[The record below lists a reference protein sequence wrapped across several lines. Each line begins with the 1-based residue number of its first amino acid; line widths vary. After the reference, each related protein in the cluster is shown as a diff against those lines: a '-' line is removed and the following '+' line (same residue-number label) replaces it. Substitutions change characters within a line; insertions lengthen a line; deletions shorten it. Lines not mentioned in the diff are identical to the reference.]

1 MRIQI
6 SQKGN
11 VLDGTLKQFSERRL
25 YYALS
30 RFASK
35 IQTVKLTVE
44 SNKDSIEGFCC
55 RIVAKLAN
63 DEEVVEES
71 TALAVSD
78 AVSRAA
84 KRAGRSVGR
93 ILIR

>member
-11 VLDGTLKQFSERRL
+11 ILDGTLKQFSERRL

-30 RFASK
+30 RFASQ
-35 IQTVKLTVE
+35 IQTVKSAVE
-44 SNKDSIEGFCC
+44 ANKDSIEEFCC
-55 RIVAKLAN
+55 RIVVKPAN
-63 DEEVVEES
+63 DEEVVEECM
-71 TALAVSD
+71 ALAAVD

-93 ILIR
+93 ILSR